1 MFKQVL
7 LATMLTAGLAAVSA
21 VNAASTNPLHPSF
34 ERNFGASF
42 APVSTSAIDTS
53 AARNPLN
60 PAFYQARIEFVSKA
74 DAAWYDASA
83 NNPLH
88 PSYRRS

>member
-1 MFKQVL
+1 MLKQVL
-7 LATMLTAGLAAVSA
+7 VATMLTAGLVAVSG

-42 APVSTSAIDTS
+42 APVTGVAVDTG

-60 PAFYQARIEFVSKA
+60 PAFYQARADFVSKA
-74 DAAWYDASA
+74 GATWYDAAA